1 MDSLLVQVVHKTS
14 RCSYS
19 SLGINHVVYCDRI
32 EMQKSGRKDS
42 KRIERG
48 FDRQQN
54 LYLGPGN
61 N

>member
-19 SLGINHVVYCDRI
+19 SLGIVYCDRI